1 MLISKLHTPEGVKD
15 YLPEECRSKSE
26 IEKNV
31 AEVFRKSG
39 YARITSPTFEY
50 NDVFCNMGGIKDRR
64 TYKFLDRDGSLLVLR
79 PDMTPAIAR
88 IAATAYSHKDIP
100 MRFSYIENMF
110 RSNENYQGKLREFT
124 QAGIELIGVN
134 SIDADIEVLVIA
146 VNSLLAAGLKDFK
159 LDIGHA
165 LFLKSVIDEG
175 SADEKTAEKIQ
186 QAIIGKNYVAVNEL
200 AEKISNENIRYIL
213 QELPFLIGDMSVI
226 DNVKDRV
233 RSSAAIDALDYLS
246 RVYSIMDS
254 LGMSKY
260 ISFDLGVIGSMD
272 YYTGLIFRGYAKGT
286 GSSVLDGGRYDNM
299 VEKFGSPMP
308 AVGFSLKVND
318 IMSTMRADAKTGAD
332 ILVVYDEDSRASA
345 FKRAEELRAEGFTV
359 EISLIGSDIDKN
371 KEYAARKG
379 IKKILYAGIKEAE

>member
-15 YLPEECRSKSE
+15 YLPEECREKSE

-39 YARITSPTFEY
+39 YSRITSPTFEY

-88 IAATAYSHKDIP
+88 IAATAYSEKDVP

-146 VNSLLAAGLKDFK
+146 VDSLLAAGLKDFK

-165 LFLKSVIDEG
+165 LFLKSVIDE
-175 SADEKTAEKIQ
+175 ANTDEKTAEKIQ
-186 QAIIGKNYVAVNEL
+186 QAIIGKNYVEVNEL
-200 AEKISNENIRYIL
+200 AEKISNENIKYIL
-213 QELPFLIGDMSVI
+213 KELPFLIGDMSVI
-226 DNVKDRV
+226 DRVKNRV
-233 RSSAAIDALDYLS
+233 KSNTAVSALDYLS
-246 RVYSIMDS
+246 RVYTIMDS

-272 YYTGLIFRGYAKGT
+272 YYTGLIFRGYARGT

-299 VEKFGSPMP
+299 VVKFGADMP
-308 AVGFSLKVND
+308 AVGFSIKIND
-318 IMSTMRADAKTGAD
+318 IMHTRTAFVSTDKH
-332 ILVVYDEDSRASA
+332 ILMVFTDDSRVAA
-345 FKRAEELRAEGFTV
+345 FKKAQELREKGNIVEMSLTATDKAAAKVKGF
-359 EISLIGSDIDKN
+359 DKII
-371 KEYAARKG
+371 YVDST
-379 IKKILYAGIKEAE
+379 GIKEAE